1 MMRPIYWI
9 VLVVAA
15 IGSILLLSSAISV
28 RTTERTIYSVSNQD
42 CFDIIET
49 ALAEHNTNFTT
60 RNLSIVDAQYINDT
74 IAVVKADNADG
85 QRINFLFEFHNGTLY
100 LTNYST
106 GHFTRDELNKPD
118 LANYINNAI
127 DA

>member
-9 VLVVAA
+9 LLTFAT
-15 IGSILLLSSAISV
+15 IGSVVLLISAISV
-28 RTTERTIYSVSNQD
+28 RTAEQTIYSVTNQD
-42 CFDIIET
+42 CLDVITTSLANHNSNFD
-49 ALAEHNTNFTT
+49 TN
-60 RNLSIVDAQYINDT
+60 NLSIVDAQYINDT
-74 IAVVKADNADG
+74 IAVVKVDDVDG
-85 QRINFLFEFHNGTLY
+85 QRINFLFEFYNGTLY